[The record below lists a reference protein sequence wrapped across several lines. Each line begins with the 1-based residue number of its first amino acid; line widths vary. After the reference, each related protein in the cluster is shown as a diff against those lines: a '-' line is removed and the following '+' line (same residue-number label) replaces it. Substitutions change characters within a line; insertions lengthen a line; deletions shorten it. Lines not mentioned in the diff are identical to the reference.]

1 MPDDACDAAPA
12 PSVGWSM
19 TKPRSDTDFARE
31 ATEISA
37 PSAPHRRSGEHETEL
52 DEGDRLGA
60 WRLVSK
66 LAQGGMGAV
75 YLAERADGHFEQ
87 RAAIKLIR
95 GVPSAEMLAHFT
107 RERQILAT
115 LQHPHIARLLDGGAT
130 PGGQPYLVM
139 EYVEGVPIDT
149 YCSEHKLPLDAR
161 LKLFEEVCGAV
172 QFAHRRLIV
181 HCDLKP
187 SNVLVREDGTPVL
200 LDFGIARAIDRPRGM
215 GDVESRYYTPG
226 YASPEQLRSEAVT
239 TASDV
244 YALGLILFELVA
256 GRKARIDTVDR
267 TIIELGEASVQP
279 SELAENVPWK
289 KRIAGDIDAI
299 VLRATAAEPADR
311 YSAADELAGDIR
323 RHRALLPVTARA
335 PTLTYRAGRLLRRRW
350 PLFAAG
356 FVALVL
362 VAVFTWRLAAERDR
376 ALVAE
381 REARVQAT
389 AAERVSGFLVSVFNV
404 SNPRLSSKRDLS
416 ARDVLDQGAERIRK
430 ELAGQPAIKAK
441 LLDTLATAYRYIGE
455 PARSIELFRESVDL
469 HLDPRVNDPLGAAGT
484 LSQLAV
490 GYANSNYSA
499 TDAEAAARRSLAL
512 REQNGADALAIAD
525 SWNSLGIVLQ
535 TEDKNDEADAALRKG
550 LALRR
555 ANGADPNTIA
565 TSLHN
570 LGNVASNRDGGDGG
584 VAYYREALDLRAKA
598 VGEHTPEYQHTLT
611 NYGTG
616 LARAGRSAEAVP
628 VLERSLALARE
639 LYGDDSNNTGASCNE
654 LGSALHDL
662 GRFREAI
669 VQYKEALRIDRL
681 TVGEGGAE
689 AAKPLNNMASAYE
702 DMGDFAAAIPLF
714 RESLAIRAKALDK
727 DDPMVLRADYNL
739 ARVLTKANA
748 LREAKPLLDAVL
760 ADYRKRYGEANSNTA
775 KAELWLGEWNLRSGN
790 LDMAAKRLAEIE
802 SSKASFSPLMQA
814 QRATLAAG
822 IAAARKDRGAE
833 LVARKLAWDVMNK
846 AESFGAQHPLTA
858 ELAIA
863 YAAALDEAG
872 RKDEARAVAAP
883 VLPIF
888 EAAFAD
894 NASLRKELPRWR

>member
-1 MPDDACDAAPA
+1 MN
-12 PSVGWSM
+12 
-19 TKPRSDTDFARE
+19 KLQNDTDLARE

-37 PSAPHRRSGEHETEL
+37 PSAPHRRPGEHETEL

-60 WRLVSK
+60 WRLVRK

-95 GVPSAEMLAHFT
+95 GVPSGEMLAHFT

-149 YCSEHKLPLDAR
+149 YCSAQKLPLDAR
-161 LKLFEEVCGAV
+161 LRLFEEVCGAV

-187 SNVLVREDGTPVL
+187 SNVLVRDDGTPVL

-267 TIIELGEASVQP
+267 TIVELGEASVQP
-279 SELAENVPWK
+279 STLAENVPWK

-299 VLRATAAEPADR
+299 VLRATAAEPANR
-311 YSAADELAGDIR
+311 YAAADELAGDIR
-323 RHRALLPVTARA
+323 RHRAMLPVTARA

-350 PLFAAG
+350 PLFAAC
-356 FVALVL
+356 VAALAL
-362 VAVFTWRLAAERDR
+362 IAVFTWRLAAERDR

-381 REARVQAT
+381 HEARVQAT
-389 AAERVSGFLVSVFNV
+389 AAERVSAFLVSVFNV
-404 SNPRLSSKRDLS
+404 SNPKLNSKRDIS
-416 ARDVLDQGAERIRK
+416 AREVLDQGAQRIQK
-430 ELAGQPAIKAK
+430 ELAEQPAIKAK

-455 PARSIELFRESVDL
+455 PAKSIELFRESADL
-469 HLDPRVNDPLGAAGT
+469 HLDPRVGDPLGAAAT

-490 GYANSNYSA
+490 GYANSNYPA
-499 TDAEAAARRSLAL
+499 ADAEAAARRSLAL
-512 REQNGADALAIAD
+512 REQNGGDALDIAD
-525 SWNSLGIVLQ
+525 SLNTLGIVLE
-535 TEDKNDEADAALRKG
+535 TEDKFDESAAALKKG
-550 LALRR
+550 LELRR
-555 ANGADPNTIA
+555 ANGADASAIA
-565 TSLHN
+565 ASLHN
-570 LGNVASNRDGGDGG
+570 LGNVESNRDGGDGG
-584 VAYYREALDLRAKA
+584 VAYYKEALDLRAQA
-598 VGEHTPEYQHTLT
+598 VGEHAPEYQHTLT

-654 LGSALHDL
+654 LGSAYHDL

-669 VQYKEALRIDRL
+669 VQYKEAVRIDRL

-702 DMGDFAAAIPLF
+702 DMGDFASAIPLF
-714 RESLAIRAKALDK
+714 RESLAIRAKALAK

-748 LREAKPLLDAVL
+748 LKEAKPLLDAVL
-760 ADYRKRYGEANSNTA
+760 VDYVKRYGEANSNTA

-790 LDMAAKRLAEIE
+790 LDMAAKRLADIE
-802 SSKASFSPLMQA
+802 ASKASFSPLMKA

-822 IAAARKDRGAE
+822 VAAARKDREGEIAS
-833 LVARKLAWDVMNK
+833 RKLAWSVMKDAK
-846 AESFGAQHPLTA
+846 AFGVEHPLTT
-858 ELAIA
+858 EFAIA
-863 YAAALDEAG
+863 YAAALDDAG
-872 RKDEARAVAAP
+872 RKDEARAIAVPA
-883 VLPIF
+883 LPIV

-894 NASLRKELPRWR
+894 DAPVHKVLSRWQ